1 MRKVLIIMERD
12 CLRDALQQELQQ
24 AFEVIACCNADDGAV
39 LLRDPPDVMI
49 LDLFLPG
56 MDGLTFLRQN
66 RECLPPAVVAL
77 SVLTTPET
85 LDALAVLGVTAVIR
99 KPCTV
104 REIMKQLENALRAS
118 APN

>member
-12 CLRDALQQELQQ
+12 CLQDALQQELHQ

-39 LLRDPPDVMI
+39 LLRDQPDVMI

-56 MDGLTFLRQN
+56 MDGLSFLKHNKSR
-66 RECLPPAVVAL
+66 LPPAVVAL
-77 SVLTTPET
+77 SVLTTPEV
-85 LDALAVLGVTAVIR
+85 LDALAALGVSAVIR

-104 REIMKQLENALRAS
+104 KAMLS
-118 APN
+118 AIKICV

>member
-1 MRKVLIIMERD
+1 MRKVLIIMERE

-24 AFEVIACCNADDGAV
+24 AFEVIACGNADDGAV
-39 LLRDPPDVMI
+39 LLQDQPDAMV

-56 MDGLTFLRQN
+56 TDGLTFLRQN

-77 SVLTTPET
+77 SVLTTPEI
-85 LDALAVLGVTAVIR
+85 LEALAVLGVTAVIR

-104 REIMKQLENALRAS
+104 KAILS
-118 APN
+118 AIKICV